1 MNKPLLTILAGVLAA
16 AMTTQAIAESNKPY
30 LLGVFPFLSQSQLEP
45 IYSSLTGE
53 LGKALNKPF
62 FYSSARDMRSFID
75 DIEDAKFDVMFTQ
88 PFDYPRVAKK
98 AGYVPLAASS
108 SAFNALFVVRGDS
121 KIKTLEDLRGKSI
134 ATLPPIAAVTIL
146 GRLELERVG
155 LKEDKDYWF
164 EFTKKHDNCLQL
176 LTIKQ
181 VDACI
186 TADYPLSQFRENVFK
201 KLVVIHTSQNIIR
214 PAFFVHERVA
224 ENEREAI
231 YSIIEKWSLNY
242 EDYHGVRNAA
252 FRKLSE
258 EDFDEVSKI
267 LGSLDNR

>member
-1 MNKPLLTILAGVLAA
+1 MLAGVLAA
-16 AMTTQAIAESNKPY
+16 AMSTYVFPETNKPY
-30 LLGVFPFLSQSQLEP
+30 LLGVFPFLSQSQIEP

-53 LGKALNKPF
+53 LGRELNKPF
-62 FYSSARDMRSFID
+62 HYSSARDMRSFID

-88 PFDYPRVAKK
+88 PFDYPRVAKE
-98 AGYVPLAASS
+98 AGYIPLAASS

-121 KIKTLEDLRGKSI
+121 KIKTIEDLRGRSI

-146 GRLELERVG
+146 GRIELERAG

-186 TADYPLSQFRENVFK
+186 TADYPLSQFREQVFK

-214 PAFFVHERVA
+214 PAFFVHERIP
-224 ENEREAI
+224 ENERQAI
-231 YSIIEKWSLNY
+231 YKIIEKWSLNY

-258 EDFDEVSKI
+258 EDFDNVTKI
-267 LGSLDNR
+267 LGILENR